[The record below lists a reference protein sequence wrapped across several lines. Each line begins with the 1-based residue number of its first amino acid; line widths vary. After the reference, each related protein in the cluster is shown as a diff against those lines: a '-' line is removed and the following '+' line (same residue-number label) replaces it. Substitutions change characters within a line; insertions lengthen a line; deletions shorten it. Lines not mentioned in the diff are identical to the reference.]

1 MTKPKNELGE
11 QKMALIPV
19 AQYKELLELCLRAAD
34 ALEEVYGPL
43 PSGKIDPDEEGWLLI
58 AELRKAAQ

>member
-19 AQYKELLELCLRAAD
+19 AEYKELLELCLRAAN
-34 ALEEVYGPL
+34 ALEGWC
-43 PSGKIDPDEEGWLLI
+43 GDDEWTSKEDIALI
-58 AELRKAAQ
+58 AELRKAAG

>member
-34 ALEEVYGPL
+34 ALNAVGAYDGATQAGREHLE
-43 PSGKIDPDEEGWLLI
+43 LI
-58 AELRKAAQ
+58 AELRKAAE